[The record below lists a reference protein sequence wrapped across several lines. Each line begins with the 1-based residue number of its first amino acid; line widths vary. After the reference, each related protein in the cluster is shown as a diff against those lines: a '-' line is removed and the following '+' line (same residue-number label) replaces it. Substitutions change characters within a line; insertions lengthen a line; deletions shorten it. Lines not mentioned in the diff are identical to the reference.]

1 MLTKFTTGRSKRI
14 KFTIWTI
21 TYTLL
26 SNETDLGPNSVV
38 AAILILKVSPKYPG
52 FKQIPSLESHHAFT

>member
-38 AAILILKVSPKYPG
+38 AAILILKASPKYSG
-52 FKQIPSLESHHAFT
+52 FSLESHHAFT